1 MEREKEEF
9 TKIIKKN
16 RDYFER
22 HKKRMKKIRIIRRK
36 FNLMVDNMKK
46 LRKIVTGFDNNEDL
60 EFMEISE
67 SENEQEKERKEFFID
82 QKHR

>member
-1 MEREKEEF
+1 
-9 TKIIKKN
+9 
-16 RDYFER
+16 
-22 HKKRMKKIRIIRRK
+22 
-36 FNLMVDNMKK
+36 MVDNMKK